1 MTTPRKT
8 PQELA
13 YSIARAVEQ
22 RDGAAM
28 AALFTEDGVY
38 HDVFYGA
45 FTGRVAIA
53 GLVDDWIYRAARE
66 CRWQMFDPISD
77 GTTLY
82 VRYTWSYIST
92 LPEANGKRV
101 GFDGVSIM
109 KLRDGLVSE
118 YREIANSGPALLD
131 IGFPPERVAK
141 ILKRQGDALRAS
153 PDYARHRAP

>member
-1 MTTPRKT
+1 MT

-13 YSIARAVEQ
+13 RSVAKAVEN

-45 FTGRVAIA
+45 FAGRARIA
-53 GLVDDWIYRAARE
+53 ELVNDWIYRAARE
-66 CRWQMFDPISD
+66 CRWEVFDPISD
-77 GTTLY
+77 GKTLY
-82 VRYTWSYIST
+82 FRYTWSYVST
-92 LPEANGKRV
+92 LPEANGRRV
-101 GFDGVSIM
+101 GFDGVAIL
-109 KLRDGLVSE
+109 KLRDNLIAE

-131 IGFPPERVAK
+131 IGFPPDRVAK
-141 ILKRQGDALRAS
+141 ILRRQGDALKAS